1 MWYTVRVWAEEN
13 SYRFANMGRE
23 GDDGVIGDEPAV
35 PKNEPVNYINWRDAM
50 VWCNA
55 LTEYYN
61 TKNDTI
67 YECVYKKNNG
77 EVIRS
82 STDANADVCDSVV
95 PDTEADGFR
104 LLSVDE
110 WELAA
115 RYKDDGDIKD
125 KGEYYPG
132 NFASGAN
139 ADYNDSTACGIVSW
153 FNSNSN
159 SHSHDI
165 KQKVGNALGLFDVSG
180 NVV

>member
-1 MWYTVRVWAEEN
+1 
-13 SYRFANMGRE
+13 
-23 GDDGVIGDEPAV
+23 
-35 PKNEPVNYINWRDAM
+35 M

-125 KGEYYPG
+125 KGEYYPVILPVVLQRTTMILRHVVEFHG
-132 NFASGAN
+132 SIQ
-139 ADYNDSTACGIVSW
+139 IV
-153 FNSNSN
+153 
-159 SHSHDI
+159 I
-165 KQKVGNALGLFDVSG
+165 AILMI
-180 NVV
+180 